1 MLASLA
7 PRADAMLASL
17 APRADARGG
26 SRFKVQGSRF
36 KVLGSGFWVRSGAEL
51 SEVASAKC
59 KQRPV
64 FGAFRRLESWRHDAC
79 LPPQSRSALAAA
91 ENRGLRTNQQPDGI
105 AKVGQHSFDGNSCGQ
120 FEILPHSP
128 RLHHHSPK
136 GPHRTGSGAYL
147 EGMTLAATRRY
158 AFGASVLLG
167 LAAAVVAAVLI
178 SMLLSDPERVVIAM
192 SDAELGS
199 LLRLVFSR
207 ILDAARAVV
216 KLL

>member
-1 MLASLA
+1 
-7 PRADAMLASL
+7 
-17 APRADARGG
+17 
-26 SRFKVQGSRF
+26 
-36 KVLGSGFWVRSGAEL
+36 
-51 SEVASAKC
+51 
-59 KQRPV
+59 
-64 FGAFRRLESWRHDAC
+64 
-79 LPPQSRSALAAA
+79 
-91 ENRGLRTNQQPDGI
+91 
-105 AKVGQHSFDGNSCGQ
+105 
-120 FEILPHSP
+120 
-128 RLHHHSPK
+128 
-136 GPHRTGSGAYL
+136 
-147 EGMTLAATRRY
+147 MTLAATRRY